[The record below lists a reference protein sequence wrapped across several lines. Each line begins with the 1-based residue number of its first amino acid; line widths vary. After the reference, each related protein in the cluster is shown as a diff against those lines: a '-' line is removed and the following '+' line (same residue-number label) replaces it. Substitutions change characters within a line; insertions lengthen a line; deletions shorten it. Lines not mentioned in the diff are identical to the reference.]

1 MRKIYFKQ
9 DLTVE
14 LDSWREG
21 GKLLGQR
28 KKKCRVPEAGQS
40 MAVSGNKV
48 KTTVIKAQLGELLW
62 VAKT

>member
-1 MRKIYFKQ
+1 M
-9 DLTVE
+9 
-14 LDSWREG
+14 
-21 GKLLGQR
+21 LGPR
-28 KKKCRVPEAGQS
+28 KKKCRVLEAGQS

>member
-1 MRKIYFKQ
+1 M
-9 DLTVE
+9 
-14 LDSWREG
+14 
-21 GKLLGQR
+21 LGQR

-48 KTTVIKAQLGELLW
+48 KTTVIKAHLGELLW